1 MSFTEVWNSAYE
13 NIPADNNNISL
24 GAGDIRD
31 LKENIRERANIDHS
45 WGDANDSGKHLQST
59 YQAALATPSTPAG
72 SDGCVWAQQVSG
84 NTELFYRDSNGNVIQ
99 LTKLGNVNVTAF
111 PSGTAMLF
119 CNASPPPGWTQD
131 FAVNDFMVRIT
142 NGAGG
147 GGGGSWTITG
157 TSVATS
163 VSTNTSV
170 GAPSISGTVSTSV
183 SDGGSSVSG
192 TVANH
197 TLAVTELPAHTHN
210 LTDLPGQTTIAA
222 TNSGPQQVNIAGT
235 HASTTDNGTGGGGA
249 HNHGWSGS
257 LSLVLNASSTP
268 SLVASAPGASS
279 ASSASSSFSNDGS
292 WRPQYLNH
300 ILAVKN

>member
-1 MSFTEVWNSAYE
+1 MSFTDVWNSAYE

-59 YQAALATPSTPAG
+59 YQAALATPGTPAG

-84 NTELFYRDSNGNVIQ
+84 NTELFYRDSNGDVIQ

-111 PSGTAMLF
+111 PSGTQMVF
-119 CNASPPPGWTQD
+119 NNASPPPGWTQNVG
-131 FAVNDFMVRIT
+131 FNDQMLRTT
-142 NGAGG
+142 NGAAGGTGG
-147 GGGGSWTITG
+147 GWTITG
-157 TSVATS
+157 TAVATS
-163 VSTNTSV
+163 VTTNTSV
-170 GAPSISGTVSTSV
+170 AAPNVGGTISTSV
-183 SDGGSSVSG
+183 SDGGSSVNG

-197 TLAVTELPAHTHN
+197 TLAVTEIPAHTHG
-210 LTDLPGQTTIAA
+210 LVDLPGTTTISA

-235 HASTTDNGTGGGGA
+235 HSSTTDNGTGGGGA

-268 SLVASAPGASS
+268 SLTASAPLASS

-292 WRPQYLNH
+292 WRPTYVN
-300 ILAVKN
+300 IMMASKN

>member
-24 GAGDIRD
+24 GAGVIRD
-31 LKENIRERANIDHS
+31 FKENVRERANIDHS

-59 YQAALATPSTPAG
+59 YQASAGTPGTPSG
-72 SDGCVWAQQVSG
+72 SDGCVWAEQVSG

-99 LTKLGNVNVTAF
+99 LTKLGNVNVTVF
-111 PSGTAMLF
+111 PTGTQMLF
-119 CNASPPPGWTQD
+119 CNVSPPPGWTV
-131 FAVNDFMVRIT
+131 ANVNDFMVRIV
-142 NGAGG
+142 NSVGG
-147 GGGGSWTITG
+147 GTGGSWSITG

-170 GAPSISGTVSTSV
+170 AAPSISGTVSTSV

-197 TLAVTELPAHTHN
+197 TLTVGELPAHTHG

-235 HASTTDNGTGGGGA
+235 HSATTDNGTGGGGA

-292 WRPQYLNH
+292 WRPQFLNH
-300 ILAVKN
+300 ILAAKN